1 METAQTVLMPGII
14 PLTCTSI
21 LQWCIVVQCNHRSR
35 ELISLFYKIL
45 FIFLYY
51 SRVTFPVCSVGIG
64 RNQVNLTSL

>member
-35 ELISLFYKIL
+35 ELVSLFCKIL
-45 FIFLYY
+45 FILYSY
-51 SRVTFPVCSVGIG
+51 IAVELLFQYVQWELEGIK
-64 RNQVNLTSL
+64 